1 MLYDKYTGMTVFWA
15 KWVREACQMTKLT
28 WTNLLGPKTLSPHF
42 ILHTL
47 LVSNF
52 IGIVFAR
59 SLHYQFYSWYY
70 FSIPY
75 LLWSGTALPLPV
87 KVAIWLGIEVA
98 FNVYPAT
105 PASSLLLQVS
115 HALVVYLS
123 DTYLNLPSAIVTLRI
138 CMYIY
143 VYIGLSRCPASGPA
157 HTPHPQS

>member
-1 MLYDKYTGMTVFWA
+1 MYTYVYMTCIHLMLYDKYTGMTVFWA

-115 HALVVYLS
+115 HIIVY
-123 DTYLNLPSAIVTLRI
+123 YE
-138 CMYIY
+138 
-143 VYIGLSRCPASGPA
+143 VYKQY
-157 HTPHPQS
+157 T